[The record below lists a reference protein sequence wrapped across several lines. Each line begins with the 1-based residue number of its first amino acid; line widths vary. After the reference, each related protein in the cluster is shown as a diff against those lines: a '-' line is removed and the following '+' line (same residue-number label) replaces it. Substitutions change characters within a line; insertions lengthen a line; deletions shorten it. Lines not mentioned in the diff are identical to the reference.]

1 MAITNIKAKQIEKK
15 RFSNKVYTINVE
27 LYEHNMADVKVDSKK
42 RFRGRSRWHGGYILL
57 DACLSEGMYE
67 YVETL
72 ERMKVDKG
80 AKRWLRRVLRH
91 CLEGLSKPN
100 GWIDWK
106 KVDEK
111 EDKRWHISRT
121 RISLNVRQL
130 QVMKRYIP
138 DFFFAGNYRTDYL
151 SGHNCKVI
159 HTIDEKNRFVCKAKS
174 VGARRRFEKHVMEH
188 RFFYPK
194 ELLLNML
201 PELSESF
208 YKQIVQER
216 TMNDCEI
223 GMEYTWYHGEK
234 PELRIS
240 VNDATFDHY
249 DIH

>member
-1 MAITNIKAKQIEKK
+1 MARTNIKVKLIEKK
-15 RFSNKVYTINVE
+15 RFSNKVYTIYVE
-27 LYEHNMADVKVDSKK
+27 LFEHNMADVKVDSKK
-42 RFRGRSRWHGGYILL
+42 RFRGRSRWHGGHILL
-57 DACLSEGMYE
+57 DACLPEGVYE

-80 AKRWLRRVLRH
+80 ARRWLRRVLRH
-91 CLEGLSKPN
+91 CLEGLTKPN
-100 GWIDWK
+100 GRIDWK
-106 KVDEK
+106 KVHERHDAL
-111 EDKRWHISRT
+111 WHTSRT
-121 RISLNVRQL
+121 EISLNVRQL
-130 QVMKRYIP
+130 QVMKRYFP

-188 RFFYPK
+188 LSFYPK

-201 PELSESF
+201 PELSENF
-208 YKQIVQER
+208 YKQILQEI
-216 TMNDCEI
+216 TMDDFEI

-234 PELRIS
+234 PELSIWVS
-240 VNDATFDHY
+240 DTTFNHY